1 MRHIHMKVSEK
12 VASSYTPILVSII
25 DFSHAFRNETPE
37 EFEGKWASI
46 IRDFELYK
54 VQRLTFKYM

>member
-1 MRHIHMKVSEK
+1 MRHILKKVSEK
-12 VASSYTPILVSII
+12 VASNYSPILVSII

-46 IRDFELYK
+46 IRDFELYR
-54 VQRLTFKYM
+54 VEWLTFKYM